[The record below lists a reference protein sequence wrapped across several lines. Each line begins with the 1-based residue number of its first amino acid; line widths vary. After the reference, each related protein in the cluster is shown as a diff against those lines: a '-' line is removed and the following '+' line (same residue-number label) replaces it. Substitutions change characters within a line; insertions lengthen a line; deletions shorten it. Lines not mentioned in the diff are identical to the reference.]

1 MSVSKPCF
9 AVASICALLAVLTAA
24 LPAQGR
30 AREAV
35 DRRPADPAARGPE
48 GGIKALQSLA
58 GQKDSAAAADLTRF
72 LTEAEDPLLR
82 AQAAALLGILGGGE
96 ETVAALSAALDDPA
110 SPVRVHAVR
119 ALGKLEGV
127 KAVPVLCDIL
137 VRDPDARVRRVA
149 VRWLA
154 ALPGDEARAAVEAAA
169 SDPDASVRREVA
181 RALATWGKHL
191 P

>member
-1 MSVSKPCF
+1 MRVSKPCF
-9 AVASICALLAVLTAA
+9 PFASICVLLAALTTA
-24 LPAQGR
+24 LHGQ

-48 GGIKALQSLA
+48 AGIKALQNLA
-58 GQKDSAAAADLTRF
+58 GQKDPAAAADLTRF

-82 AQAAALLGILGGGE
+82 AQAAALLGILGGE
-96 ETVAALSAALDDPA
+96 ESVAALSAALDDPA
-110 SPVRVHAVR
+110 ASVRVHAVR

-127 KAVPVLCDIL
+127 KAVPVLRDIL
-137 VRDPDARVRRVA
+137 IRDPDARVRRGA